1 MKKNKG
7 GCLIKNSSKAREKR
21 QKTQSELKIWRILNE
36 NRTSGQTDLEQKFSF
51 FDREA
56 YMNTSEGENGNK
68 IKNFNETEKTVGFQ
82 PQFS

>member
-1 MKKNKG
+1 M
-7 GCLIKNSSKAREKR
+7 R
-21 QKTQSELKIWRILNE
+21 QPLGANGFRAEI
-36 NRTSGQTDLEQKFSF
+36 FA